1 MRFSGDLGDFLITQC
16 SGIVK
21 SCCGDENPK
30 RTRGFSHHPVLWNVK
45 SRYDDEILGAPEDL
59 LITQASE
66 IVKSCYGDEILR
78 GPRGDLLI
86 TQTF

>member
-1 MRFSGDLGDFLITQC
+1 MALGDLLITQS
-16 SGIVK
+16 SGI
-21 SCCGDENPK
+21 
-30 RTRGFSHHPVLWNVK
+30 VK

-86 TQTF
+86 TQAL

>member
-1 MRFSGDLGDFLITQC
+1 MRFSGDLGDFLITQS

-21 SCCGDENPK
+21 FHCEDEILRGP
-30 RTRGFSHHPVLWNVK
+30 RGFSHHPVLWNVK